1 MKQWISVYL
10 EDAKTRIQR
19 YVDGYTLTLEDVFAM
34 QSMCAYEVSL
44 LLRTWVDQ
52 RGL

>member
-19 YVDGYTLTLEDVFAM
+19 YLDGYTLSTEDLFAM
-34 QSMCAYEVSL
+34 QTMCAYEVSPFTNL
-44 LLRTWVDQ
+44 
-52 RGL
+52 G